1 LFYDARI
8 HGRQIRIGI
17 RETGCKDSRW
27 MEQNR
32 WDPVENLQVRIDKS
46 FTSLVITIVIII
58 IIIIII
64 FIIMTAVSIN
74 PYPANVENM
83 VSS

>member
-1 LFYDARI
+1 M
-8 HGRQIRIGI
+8 
-17 RETGCKDSRW
+17 GCEDSGW

-46 FTSLVITIVIII
+46 FISLAIII

-64 FIIMTAVSIN
+64 TIIITITVSIKWVYCELGN
-74 PYPANVENM
+74 W
-83 VSS
+83 VSYLRFSDEFQFSNN